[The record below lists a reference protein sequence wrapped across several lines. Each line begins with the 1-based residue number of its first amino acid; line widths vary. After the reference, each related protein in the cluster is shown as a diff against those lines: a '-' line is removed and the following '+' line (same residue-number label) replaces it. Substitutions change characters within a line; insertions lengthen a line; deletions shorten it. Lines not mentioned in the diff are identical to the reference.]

1 MRARTLLLFWLA
13 LMLAGGTAIIAR
25 AWLAAQRTAEL
36 EASPLALPAPAKS
49 VLVARLGV
57 QRGQILKSDD
67 LVWQVWPQG
76 TPDKSDV
83 LLRTPPPASLAPVGA
98 RHPISAARAVP

>member
-1 MRARTLLLFWLA
+1 MRAGPLFLVWLA
-13 LMLAGGTAIIAR
+13 RMLAVGPGILER

-67 LVWQVWPQG
+67 LVWQVWPEG
-76 TPDKSDV
+76 TLDKRYV
-83 LLRTPPPASLAPVGA
+83 LLGTPPPESFAAWVP
-98 RHPISAARAVP
+98 RNPMSAA